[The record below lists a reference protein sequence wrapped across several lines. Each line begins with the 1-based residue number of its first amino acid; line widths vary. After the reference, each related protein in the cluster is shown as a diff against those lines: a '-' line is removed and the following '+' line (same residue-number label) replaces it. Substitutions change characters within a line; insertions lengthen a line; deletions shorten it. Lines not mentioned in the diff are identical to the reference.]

1 MKKVLIP
8 VLALALLGSC
18 NVLDKEPLAS
28 VVPSNFFQN
37 ADDAE
42 SAITSAYDGLQYSG
56 YYGQDLPNIGLMP
69 SDDCTSTNNDVNALE
84 IINWFPTTSQ
94 VGNTYR
100 DIYRAIN
107 RANAVIKYVP
117 GISMPTERRN
127 QILGEAYFLRALHYF
142 NLVRVYGG
150 VPLHLD
156 PTESADPGVVAL
168 ARATADDVYA
178 QIVADLA
185 QAESLTVTTFGDN
198 VLNRA
203 RATKNAVNALQ
214 ARVFL
219 TRRQWSDAQTAAG
232 KVLGNNTSTLSTSFN
247 ALYPPENNSESI
259 FEVQFAGNLDAGF
272 LLPDEVLPNPPAT
285 YSYAKFNIPTLF
297 RDPKTNP
304 PSTDLTF
311 AVDTTNDLRWKRGA
325 KVTGGVSYV
334 SVLYAGKRFN
344 SNGTPNT
351 NDSGFF
357 IYKWRSNP
365 NGFNSPD
372 NYYVLRLADVY
383 LMYAE
388 ASNEQNGPNA
398 DALMRLNAIRQRA
411 GLAPRT
417 LAQLATKQ
425 AFRDEVDLQRRLE
438 LAFEGERWFDLVRY
452 ARQTQADAS
461 ATHKISALD
470 IIAQFKSGN
479 RDANYLLFPFPQSEL
494 NNNALIQQNPGY

>member
-1 MKKVLIP
+1 MKKVFIP

-28 VVPSNFFQN
+28 VVPNNFFQN

-42 SAITSAYDGLQYSG
+42 SAITSAYDGLQMSG
-56 YYGQDLPNIGLMP
+56 YYGQDLPNIGMMP

-94 VGNTYR
+94 MGNAYR
-100 DIYRAIN
+100 DMYRAIN
-107 RANAVIKYVP
+107 RANAVIKYVQP
-117 GISMPTERRN
+117 ISMPTERRN

-156 PTESADPGVVAL
+156 PTESADPGVVSI
-168 ARATADDVYA
+168 ARASADDVYA
-178 QIVADLA
+178 QILADLA
-185 QAESLTVTTFGDN
+185 QAENLTTTTFGDN

-203 RATKNAVNALQ
+203 RATKTTVNALQ

-219 TRRQWSDAQTAAG
+219 TRRQWSDAQTAAN
-232 KVLGNNTSTLSTSFN
+232 KVLSNNTSVLATNFN
-247 ALYPPENNSESI
+247 ALYPPDNNAESI
-259 FEVQFAGNLDAGF
+259 FEVQFAGNSDGGF

-285 YSYAKFNIPTLF
+285 YSYAKFDIPTLY
-297 RDPKTNP
+297 RDPRLAQP
-304 PSTDLTF
+304 TDLTF
-311 AVDTTNDLRWKRGA
+311 AVDTVNDLRWKRGA

-334 SVLYAGKRFN
+334 SVLYAGRNPAKQ
-344 SNGTPNT
+344 

-388 ASNEQNGPNA
+388 AANEQSGPTA
-398 DALMRLNAIRQRA
+398 DALSKLNAIRQRA
-411 GLAPRT
+411 GLPALT

-425 AFRDEVDLQRRLE
+425 AFRDEVDLQRRRE

-461 ATHKISALD
+461 ASHKITALD
-470 IIAQFKSGN
+470 MIQQKRNS
-479 RDANYLLFPFPQSEL
+479 RDVNYLLFPLPQSEL